1 MFYNT
6 QQLYFLSPCR
16 KYIELFLFDWIKI
29 FIYGIC
35 WYVYLWF
42 ITAVT
47 SPDGET
53 TPVAASKKII
63 MKGNKSS
70 IAAKLRWQKVRA
82 ERLLKEKDSIK

>member
-1 MFYNT
+1 MLYNT
-6 QQLYFLSPCR
+6 QQLCFLSACR
-16 KYIELFLFDWIKI
+16 KYIELFFDWIKI

-35 WYVYLWF
+35 CYVYLWF

-53 TPVAASKKII
+53 TPVATSKKII